1 MKSEVLNGIVKTV
14 LCAHFTG
21 NLYEKGTFICIRSKG
36 MVTNLC
42 LSAHYFSLQLGG
54 VAGLA
59 IEWPSDGC
67 VGVLTVLTDRRPAK
81 DGWDQ

>member
-1 MKSEVLNGIVKTV
+1 MTR
-14 LCAHFTG
+14 
-21 NLYEKGTFICIRSKG
+21 GTFICIRSKG
-36 MVTNLC
+36 MVTNFC

-67 VGVLTVLTDRRPAK
+67 VGVLIVLTDALLK
-81 DGWDQ
+81 TDGISEGRTSAAL